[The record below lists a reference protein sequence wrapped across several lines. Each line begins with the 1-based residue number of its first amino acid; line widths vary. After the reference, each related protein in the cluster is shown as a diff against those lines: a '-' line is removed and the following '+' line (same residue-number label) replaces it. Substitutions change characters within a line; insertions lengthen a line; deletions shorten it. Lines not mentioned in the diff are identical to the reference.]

1 MWESK
6 MKIFLLQE
14 DNLIYMQNGDKKLSF
29 INIDEFTKYTGET
42 LPASDYIDYEPNSNI
57 FIVGKNEGIPV
68 QDESHNS
75 FFEQLLN
82 NIDIYI
88 ERYENPFWGMDE
100 SQQTNQA
107 YIMKMA
113 EIVSRRQIE
122 NSKDFYYNNVPYKS
136 DETNIQGVRL
146 ATERMMDNIKIPT
159 FKGTEIEGTWAAA
172 DERFIPFTVG
182 EFRKFSNYYFELR
195 NKNFT
200 NYTLLSIALTKIYNN
215 GATKEQILNFNIED
229 GWV

>member
-1 MWESK
+1 
-6 MKIFLLQE
+6 MKILLLQE
-14 DNLIYMQNGDKKLSF
+14 DKLIYMQNGDKKLSF
-29 INIDEFTKYTGET
+29 HNIEEFTKYTGET
-42 LPASDYIDYEPNSNI
+42 LPVSDFIDYEPNNNL
-57 FIVGKNEGIPV
+57 FIVGKNKGVPV
-68 QDESHNS
+68 QDETHNS
-75 FFEQLLN
+75 FFEQLLG

-100 SQQTNQA
+100 DQQNNQA

-113 EIVSRRQIE
+113 EIISRRQIE

-146 ATERMMDNIKIPT
+146 ATERMMDNTKIPT
-159 FKGTEIEGTWAAA
+159 FKGSEIEGTWATA

-200 NYTLLSIALTKIYNN
+200 NYTLLAIALTKIYNN

>member
-1 MWESK
+1 

-29 INIDEFTKYTGET
+29 IDIDEFTKYTGET
-42 LPASDYIDYEPNSNI
+42 LPVSDYIDYEPNSNI
-57 FIVGKNEGIPV
+57 FIVGKNEGILNY
-68 QDESHNS
+68 DESYNS

-88 ERYENPFWGMDE
+88 ERHENPFWGMDE

-113 EIVSRRQIE
+113 EIISRRQIE

-146 ATERMMDNIKIPT
+146 ATERMMDNTKIPT
-159 FKGTEIEGTWAAA
+159 FKRTEIEGTWATA

-200 NYTLLSIALTKIYNN
+200 NYTLLAIALTKIYNN

>member
-1 MWESK
+1 
-6 MKIFLLQE
+6 MKIFLLQ
-14 DNLIYMQNGDKKLSF
+14 DNGFIYMQNGEKKISF
-29 INIDEFTKYTGET
+29 HDASDFTKYTGEE
-42 LPASDYIDYEPNSNI
+42 LPVSDYIDYEPDNNL
-57 FIVGKNEGIPV
+57 FIVGKNTGNDVEK
-68 QDESHNS
+68 DNT
-75 FFEQLLN
+75 FFERLLE

-88 ERYENPFWGMDE
+88 ERHENPFWGMDE

-146 ATERMMDNIKIPT
+146 ATERMMDNTKIPT
-159 FKGTEIEGTWAAA
+159 FKGTEIEGTWATA

-195 NKNFT
+195 SKNFT
-200 NYTLLSIALTKIYNN
+200 NYTLLAVALTKIYNN

-229 GWV
+229 GWF